1 MEKRKSKLILS
12 AVLILA
18 LCFAVF
24 IISGLTGERRASIR
38 YDTIPIKANDEYMDV
53 CVAETIS
60 QAGNINT
67 PFDLKEKISEKKFKK
82 EIYGFIYGDVNEI
95 PTSKLYGA
103 DGFYLSVCGAATF
116 DIPSNRTGNMVQ
128 CFIFTKDLEEAGVI
142 NFNKEVTSV
151 KISSVSIN
159 DTALGTRSTVPEK
172 LSENKNN
179 KYVIL
184 KNGLETKLLD
194 EENNVTNVGS
204 SRHKLE
210 IDGDC
215 YGALKALSISYNEIT
230 DSENLIWFKIDELK

>member
-1 MEKRKSKLILS
+1 MEKRKSKVILS
-12 AVLILA
+12 AILILA

-24 IISGLTGERRASIR
+24 IISGFAGGRSASIR
-38 YDTIPIKANDEYMDV
+38 YDAVPIKANDEYRDV
-53 CVAETIS
+53 CAAETIS
-60 QAGNINT
+60 QAGNINM

-103 DGFYLSVCGAATF
+103 DGFYLSVCGAAAF
-116 DIPSNRTGNMVQ
+116 DIPSNRTSSTVQ
-128 CFIFTKDLEEAGVI
+128 CFIFTKDLEEAGTI
-142 NFNKEVTSV
+142 YFNKEVISV

-159 DTALGTRSTVPEK
+159 DTALGTHSAVPEK

-215 YGALKALSISYNEIT
+215 YAALKDLSISYNDII
-230 DSENLIWFKIDELK
+230 DSENLIWFEFDGIK

>member
-1 MEKRKSKLILS
+1 MEKKKSKLILL

-24 IISGLTGERRASIR
+24 IISGLAGERSAVIR
-38 YDTIPIKANDEYMDV
+38 YDDHRTVPIKANDEYRDV
-53 CVAETIS
+53 CAAETIS
-60 QAGNINT
+60 QAGNINM

-103 DGFYLSVCGAATF
+103 DGFYLSVCGAAAF
-116 DIPSNRTGNMVQ
+116 DIPSNRTGNTVQ
-128 CFIFTKDLEEAGVI
+128 CFIFTKDLEEAGTI
-142 NFNKEVTSV
+142 YFRKGA
-151 KISSVSIN
+151 ISSVSIN
-159 DTALGTRSTVPEK
+159 DTALGTRSAVLEK
-172 LSENKNN
+172 LEKDKTK

-184 KNGLETKLLD
+184 SNGLETKLLD